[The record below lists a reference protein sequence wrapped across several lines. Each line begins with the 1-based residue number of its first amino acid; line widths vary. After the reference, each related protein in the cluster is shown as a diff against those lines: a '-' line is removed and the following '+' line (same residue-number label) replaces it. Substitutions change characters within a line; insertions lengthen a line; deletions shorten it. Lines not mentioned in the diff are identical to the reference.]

1 MCPGGVLSSLSIF
14 APRDSGD
21 GFGVASRVHPPRLCF
36 CMKLFASTQKCT
48 ELRFC
53 MMQIC
58 GAAASELHSCKPRLD
73 QNENGMLRTFIPAGS
88 GLRSGGARDL
98 CNRES
103 QPAPAASCAEI
114 VLFPQLQACVIA
126 KSGIF

>member
-1 MCPGGVLSSLSIF
+1 
-14 APRDSGD
+14 
-21 GFGVASRVHPPRLCF
+21 
-36 CMKLFASTQKCT
+36 
-48 ELRFC
+48 

-103 QPAPAASCAEI
+103 LPTRPPDRPPRGAE
-114 VLFPQLQACVIA
+114 VKEVNRVNRVNRL
-126 KSGIF
+126 